1 LIVREISRTERRA
14 GVILNYLG
22 VGLIALVVDMRGSLG
37 WGTTPVIIVVCA
49 ATVLGLVTFIRV
61 FWRTH
66 LWKMTHAGFTH
77 LDERQ
82 VQVVYES
89 LRNSYSIFAIVCLAI
104 LYINAVIAKGHIP
117 ILVAAA
123 VLYVAH
129 TLPAAVVAWTEK
141 EILTGE

>member
-1 LIVREISRTERRA
+1 MHEISRADRRA
-14 GVILNYLG
+14 SVILNYLS
-22 VGLIALVVDMRGSLG
+22 VAAIAVVVDMQHVLG
-37 WGTTPVIIVVCA
+37 WGTTLVVLAVCA
-49 ATVLGLVTFIRV
+49 ATALGLATFLRV
-61 FWRTH
+61 FWRTS
-66 LWKMTHAGFTH
+66 LWKITHAGFGH

-104 LYINAVIAKGHIP
+104 LYLNAVVAEGSIP

-123 VLYVAH
+123 VLYLAH

-141 EILTGE
+141 EILTCD